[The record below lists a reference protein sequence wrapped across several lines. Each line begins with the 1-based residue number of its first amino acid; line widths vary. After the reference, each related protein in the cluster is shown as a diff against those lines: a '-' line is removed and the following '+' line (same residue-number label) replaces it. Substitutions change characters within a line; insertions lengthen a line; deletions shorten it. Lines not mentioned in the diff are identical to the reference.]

1 MPIIKSSRAS
11 GDITVVI
18 FTDEEVRA
26 LVNLLESVRFDYDD
40 DTVNSSIDILEEL
53 VYGLGINVKPL

>member
-1 MPIIKSSRAS
+1 MPIIKSSRAG

-18 FTDEEVRA
+18 FTDEEVTA

>member
-1 MPIIKSSRAS
+1 MPIIKSSRAG